1 MKHNLKEFPDGFLW
15 GGALAANQMEG
26 AWKEGGKGWC
36 LADINRAQYD
46 IPPSERYNMEIDTV
60 YIEKAMKEDDLL
72 YPKRRGIDFYH
83 TYKEDLKLLAGTGMN
98 SLRTSV
104 NWARIFPEG
113 DEEKPNEEGLKFYD
127 DLIDEIIRNG
137 MEPMITVSHY
147 EMPLNLTMKYTGW
160 YSCQLIGFFTRY
172 CEVLFERYK
181 GKV

>member
-104 NWARIFPEG
+104 N
-113 DEEKPNEEGLKFYD
+113 
-127 DLIDEIIRNG
+127 
-137 MEPMITVSHY
+137 
-147 EMPLNLTMKYTGW
+147 
-160 YSCQLIGFFTRY
+160 
-172 CEVLFERYK
+172 
-181 GKV
+181 